1 LEKKFPDLS
10 IKTPTSIIIELP
22 AENLSP
28 IEVDPLIA
36 TAPRKWVDN
45 GNYAVFLRSNNRYE
59 LDGYTLG
66 N

>member
-10 IKTPTSIIIELP
+10 IKASTSIIIELP
-22 AENLSP
+22 AENPSP
-28 IEVDPLIA
+28 IKADPLIA
-36 TAPRKWVDN
+36 TTPRKWADN
-45 GNYAVFLRSNNRYE
+45 GNYAVFLRSSNRYE